1 MLQRVVMSKSV
12 ECYRD
17 LLWASLLSV
26 TESCNGHGM
35 SVECYRELLWASVD
49 CRVKA
54 FW

>member
-1 MLQRVVMSKSV
+1 MSKSV
-12 ECYRD
+12 ECYRVVMGK
-17 LLWASLLSV
+17 SV
-26 TESCNGHGM
+26 LPGVLMGM